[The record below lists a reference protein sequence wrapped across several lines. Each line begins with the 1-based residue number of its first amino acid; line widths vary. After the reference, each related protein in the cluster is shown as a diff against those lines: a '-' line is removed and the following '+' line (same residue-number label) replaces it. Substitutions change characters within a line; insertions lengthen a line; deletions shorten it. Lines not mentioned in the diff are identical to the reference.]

1 MVIKPDQIRDSLW
14 NRLSEEK
21 RRIVVELVQCRDSP
35 VGSWFDLVGKKWTDQ
50 EWLTYLNIVVTATK
64 ITAQ

>member
-21 RRIVVELVQCRDSP
+21 RRIVARQI
-35 VGSWFDLVGKKWTDQ
+35 GSTRRNLALAALFRLETMIGRFLPLPCGIRVIAVLRKP
-50 EWLTYLNIVVTATK
+50 
-64 ITAQ
+64 